1 MQEAGQFFPA
11 RYFTVRTRPGW
22 WLLAI
27 GLSVLSPVQASE
39 ESPMDFFSASPAVRK
54 SSTASQRGAVERPS
68 YPLDLNLD
76 ALASGSITVGT
87 RLRCEPEP
95 GVFFTARVSRIDV
108 DVNGTLSLLAP
119 LEDREY
125 AFLSVSAS
133 GSQALG
139 EIRLPDEQRRYLIQ
153 FDAPQNGHVS
163 EDWADPEMDE
173 LMPGPAITPPLP
185 DTIHPAADSR
195 RTPSTEEEPVFL
207 DAGNTV
213 IDLMIVYTPA
223 ALTYAGGTAG
233 INNVIAQAM
242 TRAQACMDNS
252 QIPVTF
258 RLAHSAQITYTESGN
273 SNTDIARLQNTSDGY
288 MDEVHAWRDTYGAD
302 VVHLLTTAN
311 DTGGLGYL
319 LNTTAGL
326 PAWAFSLTRVQQAAT
341 TYTVIHEV
349 GHNMGAHHHKAQN
362 VQPGPG
368 LYSYAAGWRWTGTNG
383 SRYCSVMTYE
393 AGTYFADGLSHTR
406 VGWFSSPST
415 TYQGAATGDAAD
427 GDNARCLSNVR
438 TVVAAY
444 RTAASTNFWCRAVAL
459 NDRVLLRWE
468 DPLDCGFSNPTVL
481 IRYGLTN
488 YPAAT
493 NQGTFVYQ
501 GTNQSFLHTN
511 VVSGQPHYYTIWATH
526 DGTTF
531 IEP

>member
-1 MQEAGQFFPA
+1 MQEAGHPFPA
-11 RYFTVRTRPGW
+11 RHSAVRRRPGG

-27 GLSVLSPVQASE
+27 GLSFLSPALASA
-39 ESPMDFFSASPAVRK
+39 ESPMNFFSASPAIRK
-54 SSTASQRGAVERPS
+54 SSTSSPRGAVERPS
-68 YPLDLNLD
+68 FPLDLNLD
-76 ALASGSITVGT
+76 ALVSGTITVGT

-95 GVFFTARVSRIDV
+95 GIFFTARVSRIDL

-133 GSQALG
+133 GGQALG
-139 EIRLPDEQRRYLIQ
+139 EIRLPAEQRRYLIH
-153 FDAPQNGHVS
+153 FDSPRNQHVA
-163 EDWADPEMDE
+163 EDWSDPEMDE
-173 LMPGPAITPPLP
+173 RMPGPPILPPLP
-185 DTIHPAADSR
+185 DNDSPGPRTAAPA
-195 RTPSTEEEPVFL
+195 EEIPVVQ
-207 DAGNTV
+207 DAGDTV

-242 TRAQACMDNS
+242 TRAQASMDNS
-252 QIPVTF
+252 GIPVTF
-258 RLAHSAQITYTESGN
+258 RLVHSAQVTYTESGN
-273 SNTDIARLQNTSDGY
+273 SNTDISRLQNTSDGY
-288 MDEVHAWRDTYGAD
+288 MDEVHTWRDTYGAD
-302 VVHLLTTAN
+302 IVHLLTTAN
-311 DTGGLGYL
+311 DTGGLGYI
-319 LNTTAGL
+319 LNTTSGL
-326 PAWAFSLTRVQQAAT
+326 PAWAFSLTRVQQAAN

-393 AGTYFADGLSHTR
+393 AGSYFSDGLSHTR
-406 VGWFSSPST
+406 VGWFSSPSAS
-415 TYQGAATGDAAD
+415 YQGAATGDAAD
-427 GDNARCLSNVR
+427 GDNARCLANVR
-438 TVVAAY
+438 GVVAAY
-444 RTAASTNFWCRAVAL
+444 RTAASSNFWCRAIAL
-459 NDRVLLRWE
+459 NDRVMLRWE

-481 IRYGLTN
+481 IRCGLSG

-493 NQGTFVYQ
+493 NDGTFVYQ

-511 VVSGQPHYYTIWATH
+511 VVSGQPHYYSIWATH

-531 IEP
+531 VEP